1 MLKRNIHQM
10 DVKLREIEESIN
22 HKKKTKGYQV
32 GISIDDKSTRTVVKK
47 ILNLNFIPNREE
59 TKEYIMD
66 ISEDKEKFQKF
77 MDEMVY
83 LTNEYTFPKRL
94 EITEKTIL
102 ENLTIFKENPIKIL
116 DVGVGATHSEHLKA
130 ITTIELF
137 NRLNQE
143 KINFEM
149 YGGDVRI
156 NEFEK
161 FNGIN
166 LFQLDVLNV
175 KESLTNFHK
184 EYGFNKF
191 DVIRCSNLLGHFK
204 KEKREII
211 KNNLIEISNEKALIL
226 FNTDYENIYTLYIK
240 RKNEIKTKFIY

>member
-1 MLKRNIHQM
+1 
-10 DVKLREIEESIN
+10 
-22 HKKKTKGYQV
+22 
-32 GISIDDKSTRTVVKK
+32 
-47 ILNLNFIPNREE
+47 
-59 TKEYIMD
+59 
-66 ISEDKEKFQKF
+66 
-77 MDEMVY
+77 
-83 LTNEYTFPKRL
+83 
-94 EITEKTIL
+94 
-102 ENLTIFKENPIKIL
+102 
-116 DVGVGATHSEHLKA
+116 
-130 ITTIELF
+130 
-137 NRLNQE
+137 
-143 KINFEM
+143 M

-166 LFQLDVLNV
+166 LFPLDVLNV

-211 KNNLIEISNEKALIL
+211 KNNLIEIGNEKALIL